1 MRKRFFILAGFL
13 LGISALSSTVYAQ
26 TFSSS
31 STQKEA
37 KMANRATGP
46 FEVKLNPLSPYN
58 NDDKA
63 FGRMSIDKQ
72 FHGDLEATS
81 KGEMLAYARL
91 AYVALEKVTGS
102 LRGRTGTFVL
112 EHNATLVN
120 GTPTLTITVVPT
132 SGSGQLAGLEGKMNI
147 VVAPDGKHS
156 YEFDYTLPNSH

>member
-1 MRKRFFILAGFL
+1 MQKRLYTLAVFL
-13 LGISALSSTVYAQ
+13 LGIFALSSAVYAQ
-26 TFSSS
+26 TSSS
-31 STQKEA
+31 SAQKESR
-37 KMANRATGP
+37 MTNHATGP
-46 FEVKLNPLSPYN
+46 FEVKLNPLPAY

-102 LRGRTGTFVL
+102 LRGHTGTFVL
-112 EHNATLVN
+112 QHKATMAN

-132 SGSGQLAGLEGKMNI
+132 SGTGQLIGLEGNMNI
-147 VVAPDGKHS
+147 IIAPDGKHS
-156 YEFDYTLPNSH
+156 YDFDYTLPNSH

>member
-1 MRKRFFILAGFL
+1 MRKRFLILAGIL

-26 TFSSS
+26 TSSSS

-37 KMANRATGP
+37 KMANRAIGP

-58 NDDKA
+58 SDDKA

-132 SGSGQLAGLEGKMNI
+132 SGSGQLTGLEGKMNI